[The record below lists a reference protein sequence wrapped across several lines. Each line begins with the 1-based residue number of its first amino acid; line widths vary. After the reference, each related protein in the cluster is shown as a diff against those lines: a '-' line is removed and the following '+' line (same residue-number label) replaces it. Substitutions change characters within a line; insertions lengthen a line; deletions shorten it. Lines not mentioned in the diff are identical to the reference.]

1 MKDADRR
8 DSMQYIEFRKVRS
21 GKYLKNYE
29 ITYLNNAGKEKVYE
43 MVSFNEM
50 KEPSE
55 LGSRT
60 NGLSIV
66 AIVEGKL
73 LLLKEFRM
81 AVGREI
87 YNLCAGMLEPEE
99 TIEECVKRE
108 LYEETGLAL
117 KKIRKIL
124 PPSYAAV
131 GISDTCTSLVF
142 AEAGGEISFHGSHNE
157 QITAALYTKEE
168 VERLLETE
176 RFSSRSQFAGYA
188 FCQGMFD

>member
-1 MKDADRR
+1 
-8 DSMQYIEFRKVRS
+8 MQYIEFRKVRS

-29 ITYLNNAGKEKVYE
+29 ITYLNSAGNEKVYE

-50 KEPSE
+50 KDPCE

-66 AIVEGKL
+66 ATVDGKL

-87 YNLCAGMLEPEE
+87 YNLCSGMLEEGETVEE
-99 TIEECVKRE
+99 GVKRE
-108 LYEETGLAL
+108 LYEETGLTL
-117 KKIRKIL
+117 KKIHKIL

-142 AEAGGEISFHGSHNE
+142 AEAEGDISFHGSYNE
-157 QITAALYTKEE
+157 QIKAALYTKED
-168 VERLLETE
+168 VEKLLKTE
-176 RFSSRSQFAGYA
+176 PFSSRSQFAAYA

>member
-1 MKDADRR
+1 
-8 DSMQYIEFRKVRS
+8 MQYIGFQKVRD

-29 ITYLNNAGKEKVYE
+29 ITYLNSAGRKKVYE

-50 KEPSE
+50 TEPSE
-55 LGSRT
+55 LGNRT

-66 AIVEGKL
+66 ATVGGKL

-87 YNLCAGMLEPEE
+87 YNLCAGMLEAGE

-108 LYEETGLAL
+108 LYEETGLSL
-117 KKIRKIL
+117 KQIKKIL

-142 AEAGGEISFHGSHNE
+142 AEAEGKISFHGSHNE

-168 VERLLETE
+168 VARLLESE

-188 FCQGMFD
+188 FCQGIFDEN

>member
-1 MKDADRR
+1 MK
-8 DSMQYIEFRKVRS
+8 YINFQKVRS

-29 ITYLNNAGKEKVYE
+29 ITYLNSAGKEKVYE

-55 LGSRT
+55 LGEKT

-66 AIVEGKL
+66 ATVEGRL

-87 YNLCAGMLEPEE
+87 YNLCAGMLEEGE
-99 TIEECVKRE
+99 TVEECVKRE
-108 LYEETGLAL
+108 LYEETGLTL
-117 KKIRKIL
+117 KNLNKVL
-124 PPSYAAV
+124 SPSYAAV
-131 GISDTCTSLVF
+131 GISDTCTRLVF
-142 AEAGGEISFHGSHNE
+142 AEAEGEISFHGSSNE
-157 QITAALYTKEE
+157 QIKAALYTKEE
-168 VERLLETE
+168 VAVLLETE
-176 RFSSRSQFAGYA
+176 PFSSRSQFAGYA